1 MSGNPYSSTIN
12 RYFGIVFYT
21 VGALI
26 FAYLV
31 IQSVLSG
38 HTSGL
43 WRYSRVVGDSY
54 TSAGS
59 PSQFWLIIAV
69 YALAAVVFASFAWRS
84 YSGPRT

>member
-1 MSGNPYSSTIN
+1 MSGNPYSSMIS
-12 RYFGIVFYT
+12 RYFGIVLYT

-26 FAYLV
+26 FAFLV
-31 IQSVLSG
+31 IRSVSSG

-54 TSAGS
+54 TSVGS
-59 PSQFWLIIAV
+59 PSQFWLVIAV
-69 YALAAVVFASFAWRS
+69 YAIAAVVFAWFAWRS